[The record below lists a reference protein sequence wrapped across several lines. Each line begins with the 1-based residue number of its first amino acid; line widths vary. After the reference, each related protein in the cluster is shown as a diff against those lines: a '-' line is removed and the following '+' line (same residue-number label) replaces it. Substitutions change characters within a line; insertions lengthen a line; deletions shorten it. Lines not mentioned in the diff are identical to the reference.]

1 MSKCS
6 FLKRWQFLKY
16 MNLEIS
22 SIRFYQILSF
32 YFVVV
37 CFCSFYFWFFYI
49 FFLYLF
55 QSVLVIKNPLIMKPF
70 ITIYNLFQRVYT
82 CHFVFWIH
90 NLWNSFHYFLNITP
104 DKYNV
109 LSFANIEFS
118 SLFLLDFYASHT
130 QLENLANL
138 FLLWK

>member
-1 MSKCS
+1 MFFSKKVAIPEIYELRNFEHP
-6 FLKRWQFLKY
+6 FLSDFIILFRCCLFL
-16 MNLEIS
+16 
-22 SIRFYQILSF
+22 
-32 YFVVV
+32 
-37 CFCSFYFWFFYI
+37 FFLFLI
-49 FFLYLF
+49 FLHFFLYLF

-130 QLENLANL
+130 QLENLANP